1 MLLRRS
7 RMRAEGVRL
16 RPLNSTLQLSLA
28 RNLTSGSPEAGS
40 RSPKVEAWK
49 PLSSI
54 NRLQFFAG
62 LEADRLTG
70 RNRDFS
76 AGARVASDAGLAGA
90 DIEHAKAS
98 QLNAMAVRQRL
109 LHALKD
115 SFHRQLGLGLGD
127 AGSSYHFVDDVE
139 LNHGRP
145 PGASSGSSLK

>member
-16 RPLNSTLQLSLA
+16 RSLNSTLQLSLA
-28 RNLTSGSPEAGS
+28 RNLTSGSPE
-40 RSPKVEAWK
+40 VEAWK